1 MLHKIYLSLGSNI
14 DPQTNLIAAS
24 DELRNSFAPV
34 TFSSVIETISEGTS
48 GPNFLN
54 AAAVINTTAS
64 FEELKYGF
72 IRKLEGSLGRIR
84 TADKNSPRSIDLDI
98 SVIDQDVVDPNIW
111 NRVYLAVP
119 LSDLGLLLI
128 EPKSGK
134 SLLEISEGLK
144 ERTFWK
150 VRPDIDLNIRN

>member
-1 MLHKIYLSLGSNI
+1 MLRRIYLSLGSNI

-24 DELRNSFAPV
+24 SELRNSFSPV
-34 TFSSVIETISEGTS
+34 TFSSVIETISDGTS

-111 NRVYLAVP
+111 SRVYLAVP
-119 LSDLGLLLI
+119 LSDLGLSLL

-134 SLLEISEGLK
+134 SLLEISEELK

-150 VRPDIDLNIRN
+150 ARPDVDLNIRN